1 MKLMS
6 LANKLSNQVSLA
18 NKQLPT
24 IQKKGDTMSNKF
36 KSLEELKQFVIAEKI
51 AQFENQ
57 KAIENKLFA
66 TLKKEGK

>member
-1 MKLMS
+1 MS
-6 LANKLSNQVSLA
+6 LANKPSNWVSLA

-24 IQKKGDTMSNKF
+24 IQKKGNQMKF
-36 KSLEELKQFVIAEKI
+36 NSLEELKQFVIAEKI

>member
-6 LANKLSNQVSLA
+6 LANKLQTQVSLA

-24 IQKKGDTMSNKF
+24 IQKKEVTMTTF

-51 AQFENQ
+51 AKFENQ

>member
-1 MKLMS
+1 MS
-6 LANKLSNQVSLA
+6 LANKLQMQVSLA

-24 IQKKGDTMSNKF
+24 IQKKEVTMTNKF